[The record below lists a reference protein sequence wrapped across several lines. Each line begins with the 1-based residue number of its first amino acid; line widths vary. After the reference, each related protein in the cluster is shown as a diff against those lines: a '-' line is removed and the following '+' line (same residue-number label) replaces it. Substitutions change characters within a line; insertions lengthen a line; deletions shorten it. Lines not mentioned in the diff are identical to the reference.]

1 MSALPRGNYNM
12 EYRDGTT
19 AGAWKPIGTAPVYP
33 GSVSLGLQVWSGLS
47 LFTGPVKVTLS
58 GFAISKGV
66 CA

>member
-1 MSALPRGNYNM
+1 MGRRRA
-12 EYRDGTT
+12 T
-19 AGAWKPIGTAPVYP
+19 WKLIGTAPVYP